1 MDQTRLYFV
10 VHDFG
15 DDPGVVTR
23 LLGITPTHVLRRG
36 QRRPGPNAPP
46 AKYELWALDSTL
58 PEAAPFDEHLASI
71 VSQLEAAAGGMREVM
86 ARFSA
91 HLQCHSHFS
100 TNNPG
105 FAIPAALVQRVA
117 ALGLGID
124 FDLYVLYEDEP
135 AVPGS
140 DAPAV

>member
-15 DDPGVVTR
+15 DDSDVVTR
-23 LLGITPTHVLRRG
+23 LLGITPTRVWRRG
-36 QRRPGPNAPP
+36 QPRPGRSGPP

-58 PEAAPFDEHLASI
+58 PEAAPFDEHLAAI
-71 VSQLEAAAGGMREVM
+71 VSQLERAAAGMREVL

-91 HLQCHSHFS
+91 HLQCHSQFS
-100 TNNPG
+100 TYNPG
-105 FAIPAALVQRVA
+105 FEIPAALVQRVA

-135 AVPGS
+135 AGP
-140 DAPAV
+140 APDPLSA